1 MGEWKGMIITC
12 DRCGKEHRR
21 ALLGE
26 KVLDGGF
33 TRADEFE
40 DMPSSWKYRHDIG
53 WLCPACSRE
62 YERLARAFMEGG
74 VDAHITDQEEV
85 V

>member
-33 TRADEFE
+33 TRADDFE
-40 DMPSSWKYRHDIG
+40 GMPSSWEYRRNTG
-53 WLCPACSRE
+53 WLCPECNTA
-62 YERLARAFMEGG
+62 YETLVKNFMEKRP
-74 VDAHITDQEEV
+74 QC
-85 V
+85 